1 MLRRMT
7 VIVIVREMVL
17 LMVPLVVLV
26 VIGGDD
32 NEEEEGDDLCSCASV
47 VEGIRHQAAFP
58 VVYDIVR
65 VVYGL
70 MTIAT
75 SYVIHRPGIVLFLAT
90 SIVGV
95 SALSLYYNVPTHGAA
110 AAAAHR

>member
-7 VIVIVREMVL
+7 VIVIVRREMVL

-32 NEEEEGDDLCSCASV
+32 NEEEEGDDLCSCAFV

-58 VVYDIVR
+58 VVHDIVR

-70 MTIAT
+70 MC
-75 SYVIHRPGIVLFLAT
+75 SCSSFRRPNL
-90 SIVGV
+90 
-95 SALSLYYNVPTHGAA
+95 LSQWL
-110 AAAAHR
+110 